1 MPTTA
6 ASIDQR
12 IERRT
17 MLRAQSVVN
26 LDGSAVEIR
35 AGNVENRGIH
45 YGRTIF
51 VALRVQVD
59 VPNRLIVPALNTR
72 IWMTVSR

>member
-1 MPTTA
+1 MPVTA
-6 ASIDQR
+6 ASIGQR
-12 IERRT
+12 IETRT
-17 MLRAQSVVN
+17 MLRPRNPLN

-59 VPNRLIVPALNTR
+59 VPNRLIVPALNIR
-72 IWMTVSR
+72 ISMTVSR